1 MFKHLD
7 YVIPEIKTETIDRKR
22 YYVTPSGEKYPSITT
37 VLGHFNKKGIIEWRK
52 KVGEKEANRI
62 STQASRRGTKVHQMC
77 EDFINNKLDENKFM
91 PTDKETFNSLRNILT
106 DNINNIHCQE
116 ASLYSDY
123 LKVAG
128 RVDCV
133 AEWNNRLSVIDFK
146 TSRKLKKKE
155 YISNY
160 FQQGAAYCVMY
171 EERTKIPVDQL
182 VIVIAVDGESPQIF
196 IEKRDTW
203 VLSLMKKIKLYGE
216 ENGKEGSRYV

>member
-1 MFKHLD
+1 MFTHLD
-7 YVIPEIKTETIDRKR
+7 YVIPEIKTETIDKKR
-22 YYVTPSGEKYPSITT
+22 YYVTPTGEKYPSITT
-37 VLGHFNKKGIIEWRK
+37 VLGHFNKKGILEWRQR
-52 KVGEKEANRI
+52 VGEKEANRI

-146 TSRKLKKKE
+146 TSRKLKKKD

-160 FQQGAAYCVMY
+160 FQQGAAYCIMY

-203 VLSLMKKIKLYGE
+203 VPSLREKIKIYGE
-216 ENGKEGSRYV
+216 ENGKEGYRDV

>member
-37 VLGHFNKKGIIEWRK
+37 VLGHFNKKGILEWRK
-52 KVGEKEANRI
+52 RVGEKEANRI

-77 EDFINNKLDENKFM
+77 EDFINNKLEENKFM

-216 ENGKEGSRYV
+216 ENGKERSRYV

>member
-37 VLGHFNKKGIIEWRK
+37 VLGHFNKKGILEWRK
-52 KVGEKEANRI
+52 RVGEKEANRI

>member
-1 MFKHLD
+1 MFTHLD
-7 YVIPEIKTETIDRKR
+7 YVIPEIKTETIDKKR

-37 VLGHFNKKGIIEWRK
+37 VLGHFNKKGILEWRQR
-52 KVGEKEANRI
+52 VGEKEANRI

-146 TSRKLKKKE
+146 TSRKLKKKD

-203 VLSLMKKIKLYGE
+203 VTSLREKIKIYGE
-216 ENGKEGSRYV
+216 ENGKEGYRDV

>member
-37 VLGHFNKKGIIEWRK
+37 VLGHFNKKGILEWRK
-52 KVGEKEANRI
+52 RVGEKEANRI

-203 VLSLMKKIKLYGE
+203 VLSLMKKINLYGE
-216 ENGKEGSRYV
+216 ENVKEGSRYV

>member
-37 VLGHFNKKGIIEWRK
+37 VLGHFNKKGILEWRK
-52 KVGEKEANRI
+52 RVGEKEANRI

-77 EDFINNKLDENKFM
+77 EDFINNKLEENKFM

-182 VIVIAVDGESPQIF
+182 IIVIAVDGESPQIF

-216 ENGKEGSRYV
+216 ENGKERSRYV

>member
-77 EDFINNKLDENKFM
+77 EDFINNKLEENKFM

-146 TSRKLKKKE
+146 TSRKLKKEE

-203 VLSLMKKIKLYGE
+203 VPSLREKIKIYGE
-216 ENGKEGSRYV
+216 ENGKEGYRDV

>member
-37 VLGHFNKKGIIEWRK
+37 VLGHFNKKGILEWRK
-52 KVGEKEANRI
+52 RVGEKEANRI

-77 EDFINNKLDENKFM
+77 EDFINNKLEENKFM

-182 VIVIAVDGESPQIF
+182 IIVIAVDGESPQIF